1 MYKMDEEGMDQS
13 KTKEVA
19 YLNFIKPGN
28 TMKFVLI
35 VEALKCLYLFIFEN
49 YHDLDYSSYH
59 GQAQMYLDGEKD
71 YSNLYGVR
79 GPSQYPALHLY
90 TYTIFNLITSDF
102 RNPYP
107 VIIATTFVHLTI

>member
-1 MYKMDEEGMDQS
+1 MNENGMYRNKA
-13 KTKEVA
+13 KEVNH
-19 YLNFIKPGN
+19 LNFIKPEN

-35 VEALKCLYLFIFEN
+35 VEVLKCLYLFIFEN

-71 YSNLYGVR
+71 YSKLYGLR
-79 GPSQYPALHLY
+79 GPSQYSALHLY

-107 VIIATTFVHLTI
+107 AIIVTTFVHLTI